1 MDATHLHCRR
11 CGTVRP
17 IRFEPLVAGE
27 QSLGTGVYCGHCR
40 TLAFTLLKPAR
51 FYCEI
56 CDDVRPALVERVEF
70 GQTSGQTS
78 GQGSCDF
85 GVVLVCGGC
94 FDGKAMLF
102 AAATPSRFAG
112 AAASERPAREPPSG
126 RARRG

>member
-17 IRFEPLVAGE
+17 IRFEALLAGE
-27 QSLGTGVYCGHCR
+27 QSLGTGVYCAHCR
-40 TLAFTLLKPAR
+40 HLAFTLLKPAR

-56 CDDVRPALVERVEF
+56 CDDVQPALVERVDL
-70 GQTSGQTS
+70 
-78 GQGSCDF
+78 GQGAGEF

-102 AAATPSRFAG
+102 AASSPSGTPSATPSRFAG
-112 AAASERPAREPPSG
+112 AAASDGPAQEQTSG

>member
-1 MDATHLHCRR
+1 MRPASMDATHLHCRR

-17 IRFEPLVAGE
+17 IRFEALLAGE

-56 CDDVRPALVERVEF
+56 CDDVKPALVERVDL
-70 GQTSGQTS
+70 
-78 GQGSCDF
+78 GQGAGEF

-112 AAASERPAREPPSG
+112 AAASDRPAPEQPSG